1 MISPLCILFITI
13 IWTFWLTS
21 ISFMN
26 KLPGSRKLPVNVTMF
41 QWGVSKRIV
50 CLFKRQLFN
59 SLLLLKGIHAAAA
72 AQVLWRTHES
82 ILRLSQNEWVQNLL
96 TESHLW
102 KMICALL
109 DIDGTAILTWWGQ
122 IVLIFMRLLKCTKLQ
137 STFSSL
143 CLLCVVLNNFMLRN
157 IKKKK
162 KKQTNNKQQLLYIP
176 QCIYHEEES

>member
-41 QWGVSKRIV
+41 QWGVSKRLV
-50 CLFKRQLFN
+50 CLFKRQLLN
-59 SLLLLKGIHAAAA
+59 SLLLLKGRHAAAA

-109 DIDGTAILTWWGQ
+109 NIDGTAILTWWGQ

-137 STFSSL
+137 SRDFFPVSSVSGVEQL
-143 CLLCVVLNNFMLRN
+143 HVEKY
-157 IKKKK
+157 KKKPK
-162 KKQTNNKQQLLYIP
+162 KQQLLYIP
-176 QCIYHEEES
+176 QCMHHEEES